1 MVWIC
6 VFLMHSLGHKLFY
19 HCFNIQ
25 CISYVSRGRPSSWL
39 LCVCFVCLFV
49 SFWCSHRS
57 LSVSLLSGIIAYS
70 RFILYFPFATLVHF
84 HISII
89 SIDYYHFRVLS
100 VDRSRKYMY
109 VCHGFLSCMGLCM
122 PTKPTLLHNWVTICS
137 FRAFTS
143 AISHLLF
150 Q

>member
-70 RFILYFPFATLVHF
+70 RFILYFPLLPWYISTFLSFLLIITISGSSQWTDLGNICMYVMAFFPVWASACPPNLRY
-84 HISII
+84 SII
-89 SIDYYHFRVLS
+89 
-100 VDRSRKYMY
+100 
-109 VCHGFLSCMGLCM
+109 G
-122 PTKPTLLHNWVTICS
+122 
-137 FRAFTS
+137 
-143 AISHLLF
+143 
-150 Q
+150 